1 MLRSIRT
8 AALATVAAAGIVAAV
23 AVAAQAG
30 QPDLTV
36 QPNGHQDIHQATG
49 PASAV
54 VTSGTSQG
62 SGPAPKGEEMPAGA
76 GR

>member
-8 AALATVAAAGIVAAV
+8 AALATVAAAGIVAAA

-36 QPNGHQDIHQATG
+36 QHNGQQDIHKATD
-49 PASAV
+49 PAPAV
-54 VTSGTSQG
+54 ITSGTSQG
-62 SGPAPKGEEMPAGA
+62 SGPAPKPIGEEIPQ